1 MCELGQHKPAGYA
14 FCVVSLFSQNTMIP
28 RLPPLLLALIGGASI
43 YGIKAVL
50 DRLDPPAIGPP
61 GSSERAARMLK
72 YRDYAR
78 RGGIVAVAAGFAWAG
93 YWSKSRDRLETN
105 DKYTY
110 LYHP

>member
-1 MCELGQHKPAGYA
+1 
-14 FCVVSLFSQNTMIP
+14 MIP

-61 GSSERAARMLK
+61 GSSERAQRMLRYK
-72 YRDYAR
+72 DYAR

-93 YWSKSRDRLETN
+93 YWSK
-105 DKYTY
+105 
-110 LYHP
+110 

>member
-1 MCELGQHKPAGYA
+1 
-14 FCVVSLFSQNTMIP
+14 MIP

-93 YWSKSRDRLETN
+93 YWSKSRPRETLDN
-105 DKYTY
+105 NEKYTY
-110 LYHP
+110 IIHSV